1 MPVKE
6 KGNGIGEGQ
15 GMGEALNIAKLDFFL
30 FVSHVSEDRAVA
42 LEIVDE
48 LERRGVPCWIAPRD
62 IEAGKPF
69 DDEIADALDR
79 CHAMLL
85 IFSERCNDS
94 EYIRREITVAGQNHK
109 VIIPFRIADAQP
121 RRGLRVRLSD
131 LHWIDGFA
139 SRERAIDELAKRL
152 DSIPSAAQPKQSK
165 PQDADYR
172 QQQDGPIPAE
182 ENSTKFENHGVTDEV
197 VTASTPP
204 AAAARQGKRVTAPAA
219 SRHNLL
225 APALAGVL
233 IIVISAAGA
242 TGWVLWLHGQS
253 LPQSAEPAK
262 ASQSS
267 AAHDGAPRSHCFRP
281 CLSV

>member
-1 MPVKE
+1 
-6 KGNGIGEGQ
+6 
-15 GMGEALNIAKLDFFL
+15 MGEALNIAKLDFFL

-109 VIIPFRIADAQP
+109 VIIPFRIVDAQP